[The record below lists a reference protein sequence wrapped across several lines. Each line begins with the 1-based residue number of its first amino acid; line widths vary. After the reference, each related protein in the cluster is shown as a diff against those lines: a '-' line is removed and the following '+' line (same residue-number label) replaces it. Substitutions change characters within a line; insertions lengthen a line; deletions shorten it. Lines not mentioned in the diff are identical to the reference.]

1 MIREVTYYQ
10 AQCDRC
16 GTVDDGG
23 EFSAWI
29 EPDHARMTATDS
41 CWIEIEVDA
50 PSGAE
55 GANVYTYTPE
65 GKPSYKR
72 LSILLCE
79 SCQGDGIQWCAKCE
93 DDLDEAKWTLWP
105 SGNRISQTCPNRHEN
120 RIDMKVSQ
128 NA

>member
-10 AQCDRC
+10 AQCDKC

-23 EFSAWI
+23 EFSAWS

-41 CWIEIEVDA
+41 CWFEIGVDA
-50 PSGAE
+50 PSRME

-79 SCQGDGIQWCAKCE
+79 SCQGDGVLWCEKCE
-93 DDLDEAKWTLWP
+93 DDLDEAGWALWP
-105 SGNRISQTCPNRHEN
+105 SGKRISQTCPNGHGN
-120 RIDMKVSQ
+120 HIDMKGQ
-128 NA
+128 GE